1 MMGKDTSGWSA
12 IAILT
17 MGIVASNASAQP
29 SRIPLPTTN
38 LTDPP
43 QTCPVMKIG
52 TISPGVYNY
61 YAAYYGPSVP
71 CNGAPTPTTITG
83 DYTVPQYCPDCV
95 TTLRVAGNGSDLVFP
110 GRKKAVEPTHDPR
123 YTGDGAL
130 ADVPAEM
137 LKFSEF
143 LPAEE
148 DRLRFYLMDEKDRR
162 YVCYRVR
169 ITFENWGDGR
179 EFPLERE
186 IFFGYEMRSDA
197 KVLQTVYPITG
208 LEPAEGGVPAKE
220 ARAFR
225 CDLPQQI
232 LRAQY
237 GRGDVKQV
245 LLLQVK

>member
-1 MMGKDTSGWSA
+1 MMSKSRSGWSV
-12 IAILT
+12 IAILAV
-17 MGIVASNASAQP
+17 GLAANEALAQLP
-29 SRIPLPTTN
+29 RVPLPATN

-71 CNGAPTPTTITG
+71 CNGSPSPTTIIG
-83 DYTVPQYCPDCV
+83 DYVVPQSCPNCIV
-95 TTLRVAGNGSDLVFP
+95 SLRVAGDETALVYP

-123 YTGDGAL
+123 FSGDGEF
-130 ADVPAEM
+130 ADVPPEM
-137 LKFSEF
+137 LKFAEF

-148 DRLRFYLMDEKDRR
+148 DRLRFYLMDAKGRQ

-169 ITFENWGDGR
+169 ITLENWGDGR

-197 KVLQTVYPITG
+197 KVPQTVYVITG
-208 LEPAEGGVPAKE
+208 LEPAESGVLANE
-220 ARAFR
+220 ARAYR

-232 LRAQY
+232 LRTQY
-237 GRGDVKQV
+237 GRSDVRQV